1 MASHLDLEEQEQLD
15 QLKHFWNRWGAL
27 ITWALIVV
35 FGALAAWNG
44 YQYWQ
49 RRQASQASVLYDE
62 VDRAAE
68 AGDATRVERAFND
81 LKDKFGRTL
90 YASQGGLLAGK
101 ALYDKGQID
110 AAKAALAWVAEKSAD
125 TGYQA
130 VARLRLA
137 AVLLDAKAYD
147 EAMRQLSASFPP
159 SFVPLADDRK
169 GDVLLAQGN
178 KAEAAAAYGRAWK
191 ALDEGTDYRN
201 LIEIKLNAL
210 GVDPLAGASL
220 VAPSAAAV
228 EKKP

>member
-15 QLKHFWNRWGAL
+15 QLKHFWNRWGTL

-81 LKDKFGRTL
+81 LKDKFGRTI

-110 AAKAALAWVAEKSAD
+110 AAKAALGWVADKSGDA
-125 TGYQA
+125 GYKA
-130 VARLRLA
+130 LARLRLA

-147 EAMRQLSASFPP
+147 EAMRQLDASFPP
-159 SFVPLADDRK
+159 SFAALADDRK
-169 GDVLLAQGN
+169 GDVLLAQG
-178 KAEAAAAYGRAWK
+178 KKDEAAAAYGRAWK
-191 ALDEGTDYRN
+191 AFDDGTDYRQ
-201 LIEIKLNAL
+201 LVEIKLNAL
-210 GVDPLAGASL
+210 GVDPRAGASL
-220 VAPSAAAV
+220 VAPAAAV